1 MWMKKEMC
9 MEITMLALLKENSP
23 IAHMVLSLAGK
34 KNIFLEVIFISVSYV
49 RQPAIS
55 CQPATAEKYEWLL
68 N

>member
-1 MWMKKEMC
+1 MKNEMC

-34 KNIFLEVIFISVSYV
+34 KIYIFLEVIFISVSCV

-55 CQPATAEKYEWLL
+55 CQPATAEKYE
-68 N
+68 